1 MTSPLH
7 SKQTLADGIH
17 ATIAFEYADSGA
29 RLAAASFVAEDKYKM
44 AFQASDETIWM
55 LTSVSPITW
64 VQMTIAAAAVG
75 GGDPN
80 PAYLVLS
87 ATGSL
92 TTERV
97 FSVSGSSGLIATD
110 AGAGSTLG
118 LAINNN
124 IVATI
129 SGSRFT
135 GPVTGTLGINLA
147 SSSIETVK
155 TFGFDQEYNNGNCGG
170 SMFIDWSRGQK
181 QVMTMTASVTMS
193 FFASGSQKIGNY
205 LLRIVQGFSG
215 GPYTIL
221 WPSGSIKWPG
231 GTKPTLSTGSL
242 DIDIVSF
249 YNNGGSFF
257 GMASLDFV

>member
-7 SKQTLADGIH
+7 SRQTLADGIH
-17 ATIAFEYADSGA
+17 ATIAFEYADGAA
-29 RLAAASFVAEDKYKM
+29 RLAAASFVSEDKYKM
-44 AFQASDETIWM
+44 AFQASDETVWM

-64 VQMTIAAAAVG
+64 VQMTVAAAAVG
-75 GGDPN
+75 GGDAN
-80 PAYLVLS
+80 PTYLVLS

-110 AGAGSTLG
+110 GGAGSTLG

-124 IVATI
+124 VVATL
-129 SGSRFT
+129 SGSLFS
-135 GPVTGTLGINLA
+135 GPLTGTLGMNFA
-147 SSSIETVK
+147 SSSIDAVK
-155 TFGFDQEYNNGNCGG
+155 TFGFDREYNNGNCGG
-170 SMFIDWSRGQK
+170 TMSINWALGQK

-193 FFASGSQKIGNY
+193 FLSSGSQRVGNY

-215 GPYTIL
+215 GPYTIS

-242 DIDIVSF
+242 DIDIISF
-249 YNNGGSFF
+249 YNNNTTFF